1 MDYWILQSKPSK
13 RFQIIEYLDEFQSK
27 GFQQDFWHIG
37 RHYKMKYGDI
47 AFIWK
52 ANDKGKKDR
61 GIYAKAKILTEPK
74 LQALYELEGDQA
86 EIDRFKKLDKLG
98 EPYWVDLE
106 EKRKLYETP
115 LIWVEYTKFIL
126 DKPLLLNDNAEVKS
140 ILYGTSIVDVPKGI
154 VHILKQ
160 HQGQALEQMI
170 DSM

>member
-1 MDYWILQSKPSK
+1 MSYWILQSHPSK
-13 RFQIIEYLDEFQSK
+13 FRILQYLEYLKNKSL
-27 GFQQDFWHIG
+27 QQDFWHIG
-37 RHYKMKYGDI
+37 RHYNMRCGDTC
-47 AFIWK
+47 FIWK

-98 EPYWVDLE
+98 VLYWVELE

-126 DKPLLLNDNAEVKS
+126 NKPLLFADAKIES
-140 ILYGTSIVDVPKGI
+140 ILSGTSIANVPKGI
-154 VHILKQ
+154 VHILNQ
-160 HQGQALEQMI
+160 RQGRDLEQI
-170 DSM
+170 IESM